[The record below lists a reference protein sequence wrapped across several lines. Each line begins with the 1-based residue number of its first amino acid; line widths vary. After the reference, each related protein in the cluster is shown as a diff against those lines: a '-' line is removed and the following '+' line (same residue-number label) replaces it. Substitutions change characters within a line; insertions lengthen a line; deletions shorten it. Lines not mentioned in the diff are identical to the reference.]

1 MFEDGFSHLP
11 GGVFGSIEI
20 KIDSLSAESN
30 SWEDK
35 VNFTADSNE
44 DAYKRHT
51 AVVMSSITVFV
62 LFEAVSISRL
72 FSAGGQNVTMPICSL
87 VSPPNGMGVY
97 FGSFGEFVDNGRSN
111 TQRFQYLFE
120 FNSMLPSSSRISA
133 LLYTFCFDH

>member
-97 FGSFGEFVDNGRSN
+97 FGILASSWTMERPYTRGSIFLSS
-111 TQRFQYLFE
+111 TQCAVIVKNITLCIPLF
-120 FNSMLPSSSRISA
+120 
-133 LLYTFCFDH
+133 